1 MGENKKDAR
10 GEFMFLYETHCH
22 TKSVSACA
30 SLTAEELVEVYLANG
45 YSGVFI
51 TEHFLNGN
59 TTLHRLLP
67 EADYR
72 EKITAFCASYEEVKR
87 VAGTRLQVF
96 FGFEYSYEGTDILVY
111 GWDESKLKKMEKI
124 LSMSMREFCEFC
136 RENSALAIQAH
147 PFREAGYI
155 DHIRLFTQAE
165 GIETYNSAR
174 DERCNRLADFFAE
187 EYGKIKIGGS
197 DMHTSHMGNLSGMAF
212 DTPLHDE
219 QDFIERLRAGEG
231 KIIRQKNCYKTE

>member
-1 MGENKKDAR
+1 MDENKKDTR

-51 TEHFLNGN
+51 TDHFLNGN

-67 EADYR
+67 DADYR

-136 RENSALAIQAH
+136 RENGALAIQAH
-147 PFREAGYI
+147 PFREEP
-155 DHIRLFTQAE
+155 R
-165 GIETYNSAR
+165 
-174 DERCNRLADFFAE
+174 
-187 EYGKIKIGGS
+187 
-197 DMHTSHMGNLSGMAF
+197 
-212 DTPLHDE
+212 
-219 QDFIERLRAGEG
+219 
-231 KIIRQKNCYKTE
+231 